1 MNWRNTLILAIIA
14 LAGVAYFRF
23 FEMKRPGTEEA
34 RRQSQNMVNFDRTK
48 IDGIVIQNGDQKI
61 EIRRSDN
68 KWRLETP
75 IKDQADSA
83 LVETLLSDL
92 ENWPKEGTIPAKEI
106 DADKSKLAEY
116 GLHNP
121 KLKLKLLGQDR
132 PPEILFGKDAAMEG
146 RMYVRFQ
153 NSKETFLAGQSVKKD
168 IDKKPEEF
176 RDRKLTDL
184 SNAQVRR
191 VVLKTPA
198 GEIELEKKD
207 TNWEILKPLRA
218 RADDQKVNDLISQ
231 VTSARIGQFV
241 ADDRG
246 DLRPYGLAEPRGS
259 ITLFDQEQKKDQK
272 VEIGESIKV
281 AGREDKGQTLQ
292 IGAIPE
298 KEKEQVYVRFAPR
311 GSVYTLPKKIEE
323 ILNTKPADLRDNHL
337 VRIDTNIL
345 DRITID
351 APGKTKTVLARKD
364 GNWTIANRNNAPAD
378 AGAVRRMID
387 ALQNERVTKF
397 VEDVASN
404 LPKYGLDKPQLQ
416 LTFSSFAS
424 ENTAETKAGEE
435 PFATIAFGKDEGDN
449 VYARLT
455 DEPFVVAVRRGLLDQ
470 ISPDPLRWQDLS
482 IFKFKPEQ
490 IHRISVTTDKE
501 LSLERDQNNQWHWL
515 KGNGAINQAN
525 LQSLLTTLSN
535 LYAVRWLGTTTP
547 QQGFD
552 KPQLVV
558 SFTTSPDNKTSQ
570 KLTVGAQNNDGTF
583 CARVDGRDGTFTIRG
598 SDFNNLKLP
607 LETQGTR
614 VPFAND
620 GPESERNAL
629 TSHRFVFS
637 RDFGDGD
644 GRAAEPPVRLTNLP
658 EASKTE

>member
-1 MNWRNTLILAIIA
+1 MNWKTTVILAIIA
-14 LAGVAYFRF
+14 VAGVAYFRL
-23 FEMKRPGTEEA
+23 FEMKRPSTQEA
-34 RRQSQNMVNFDRTK
+34 QRQDQNMVNFDRSR
-48 IDGIVIQNGDQKI
+48 IDGIVIQNGDEKI
-61 EIRRSDN
+61 EMRRRDN

-75 IKDQADSA
+75 IKDQADGA
-83 LVETLLSDL
+83 LVENLLSDL
-92 ENWPKEGTIPAKEI
+92 ENWQKEGTIPAKEI

-116 GLHNP
+116 GLNNP
-121 KLKLKLLGQDR
+121 KLKLKLLGRDR

-168 IDKKPEEF
+168 IDKQPEEF

-184 SNAQVRR
+184 SSAQVQR

-198 GEIELEKKD
+198 GEMELEKND
-207 TNWEILKPLRA
+207 ANWDIVKPLRA

-231 VTSARIGQFV
+231 VTTARIEKFV

-272 VEIGESIKV
+272 IEIGESIKV

-292 IGAIPE
+292 IGSVPE
-298 KEKEQVYVRFAPR
+298 KEKEQVYVRFGPR

-351 APGKTKTVLARKD
+351 APGKNKTVLARKD
-364 GNWTIANRNNAPAD
+364 GNWTIASRNNAPAD
-378 AGAVRRMID
+378 SGAVQRMID
-387 ALQNERVTKF
+387 TLQNERVTKF

-424 ENTAETKAGEE
+424 ENTAETKAGAQ
-435 PFATIAFGKDEGDN
+435 PFAAIAFGKEDGEN
-449 VYARLT
+449 VYARLS

-470 ISPDPLRWQDLS
+470 ISPDPLRWQELS

-490 IHRISVTTDKE
+490 IHRVSITTDKE

-515 KGNGAINQAN
+515 KGTGTINQAN
-525 LQSLLTTLSN
+525 MDSLLNALSN
-535 LYAVRWLGTTTP
+535 LYAVRWLGPATP

-558 SFTTSPDNKTSQ
+558 AFTTSPDNKTAH
-570 KLTVGAQNNDGTF
+570 KLTVGAQNNDGTL
-583 CARVDGRDGTFTIRG
+583 CARVDGRDGTFAI
-598 SDFNNLKLP
+598 SNSELNKLKLP
-607 LETQGTR
+607 LEQ
-614 VPFAND
+614 
-620 GPESERNAL
+620 
-629 TSHRFVFS
+629 
-637 RDFGDGD
+637 
-644 GRAAEPPVRLTNLP
+644 
-658 EASKTE
+658 EATPSPSPTTGVTASPAP

>member
-1 MNWRNTLILAIIA
+1 
-14 LAGVAYFRF
+14 VA
-23 FEMKRPGTEEA
+23 
-34 RRQSQNMVNFDRTK
+34 NFDRSK

-61 EIRRSDN
+61 EIRRRDD

-83 LVETLLSDL
+83 LVDTLLSDL
-92 ENWPKEGTIPAKEI
+92 ENWQKEGTIPAKEI
-106 DADKSKLAEY
+106 DSDKSKLAEY
-116 GLHNP
+116 GLNNP
-121 KLKLKLLGQDR
+121 KLKLKLLGHDK

-153 NSKETFLAGQSVKKD
+153 NSKETFLASQSVKKD

-191 VVLKTPA
+191 LVLKTPA

-207 TNWEILKPLRA
+207 THWEILKPLRA

-231 VTSARIGQFV
+231 VTSARIGEFV
-241 ADDRG
+241 AEDRG

-259 ITLFDQEQKKDQK
+259 VTLFDQEQKKNQK

-292 IGAIPE
+292 IGATPE
-298 KEKEQVYVRFAPR
+298 KEKDQVYVRFAPR
-311 GSVYTLPKKIEE
+311 GWVYTLPKKLEE

-337 VRIDTNIL
+337 VPIDTNIL

-364 GNWTIANRNNAPAD
+364 GNWTIANRDNVLANS
-378 AGAVRRMID
+378 GAVRAMIE

-404 LPKYGLDKPQLQ
+404 LPRYGLDKPQLQ

-424 ENTAETKAGEE
+424 ENTAETKAGEQ
-435 PFATIAFGKDEGDN
+435 PFATIAFGKDEGDQ

-455 DEPFVVAVRRGLLDQ
+455 DEPFVVAVRRGLLDH
-470 ISPDPLRWQDLS
+470 ISADPLRWQDLS
-482 IFKFKPEQ
+482 IFKYKPDQ
-490 IHRISVTTDKE
+490 IHRVNVTTDKE
-501 LSLERDQNNQWHWL
+501 LALERDQNNQWHWL
-515 KGNGAINQAN
+515 KGSGAINQAN
-525 LQSLLTTLSN
+525 LQSILKTLSN
-535 LYAVRWLGTTTP
+535 LYAVRWLGPTTP

-552 KPQLVV
+552 KPQLVLN
-558 SFTTSPDNKTSQ
+558 FTTSADNKTSY
-570 KLTVGAQNNDGTF
+570 KLTVGAQNNDGTL
-583 CARVDGRDGTFTIRG
+583 CARVDGRDTTFTISG

-607 LETQGTR
+607 LETQGGTAS
-614 VPFAND
+614 PSPATASS
-620 GPESERNAL
+620 PS
-629 TSHRFVFS
+629 TT
-637 RDFGDGD
+637 
-644 GRAAEPPVRLTNLP
+644 PP
-658 EASKTE
+658 